1 MVTLDNTCR
10 SFLAPYKDEKGNYKF
25 YGRFNQGVI
34 TLNLFDVA
42 LSSNGDID
50 KFWQLM
56 EERTE
61 LCHKALLY
69 RHKRLE
75 GTLSDVAPILWQD
88 GAFARLEQHEPIDKL
103 LHGGYSSI
111 SLGYAGLYEC
121 VKFIKNESHIGTKN
135 GHDFGIEVMK
145 FLDEIDEVA
154 GLIGAVNTIDFKNL
168 KGYNTDGIGAVRAIE
183 EVTSIKNK
191 NVVVAGAG
199 GASRAISF
207 YLAKYGAESMAILN
221 RNVEKAQG
229 LAADVSQSGL
239 IGEVKADSISEIRN
253 YLKDADILV
262 DTTPIGMHPNI
273 SDEPIAF
280 AEDMDEDLVVFDA
293 VYNPNETVLLK
304 EAIKAG
310 ANPVYGIKMLL
321 YQGAE
326 SIKIWTGRD
335 APVDVMEKALKDTL
349 NLE

>member
-1 MVTLDNTCR
+1 MKIKGSTNIVGLIGHPVEH
-10 SFLAPYKDEKGNYKF
+10 SFSPPMHNAAFDELGMDYA
-25 YGRFNQGVI
+25 YVA
-34 TLNLFDVA
+34 FDVNPTDLQTA
-42 LSSNGDID
+42 IEGAKSLNIKGFNVTIP
-50 KFWQLM
+50 
-56 EERTE
+56 
-61 LCHKALLY
+61 HK
-69 RHKRLE
+69 
-75 GTLSDVAPILWQD
+75 
-88 GAFARLEQHEPIDKL
+88 
-103 LHGGYSSI
+103 
-111 SLGYAGLYEC
+111 
-121 VKFIKNESHIGTKN
+121 
-135 GHDFGIEVMK
+135 IEVMK
-145 FLDEIDEVA
+145 FLNEIDEVA

-326 SIKIWTGRD
+326 SFKIWTGRD